1 MLSIEQIAGL
11 VVAISV
17 IVYVGFGLT
26 DWVIG
31 YPKLAT
37 FVSNYA
43 PAGLIIVGTTFPF
56 LLLFGSIPLW
66 AAGTLYGSAMTA
78 IFLFAVTGACSMAR
92 FYRTDHDG
100 RDWINQPLL
109 TLDLLNKLVLAFWFV
124 SAANH
129 PLGTN
134 VGQSFWLALA
144 VTLLIGV
151 IAGIVMWAT
160 DDCIE
165 DILLAFSGFCH
176 IIFVGMALFY
186 TLANSAQIIGGFVS
200 SDYNGSS
207 IACVTMIATYAL
219 ISAVRFILG
228 NSAHQRFIENR
239 QLLLDVKARQ
249 FNMNNPHW

>member
-1 MLSIEQIAGL
+1 MSSIEQITGL
-11 VVAISV
+11 VVAASV

-37 FVSNYA
+37 FMSNYA
-43 PAGLIIVGTTFPF
+43 PAGLVIIGTTFP
-56 LLLFGSIPLW
+56 LLLLLGSIPLW
-66 AAGTLYGSAMTA
+66 TAGTLYGSAMTA

-100 RDWINQPLL
+100 KDWINQPLL

-151 IAGIVMWAT
+151 ITGVVMWAT

-165 DILLAFSGFCH
+165 DVLIAFSGYCH
-176 IIFVGMALFY
+176 IVFVGMALFY
-186 TLANSAQIIGGFVS
+186 TLANSTQIISDFVS
-200 SDYNGSS
+200 GDRNGNG
-207 IACVTMIATYAL
+207 IACITIIAAYVL
-219 ISAVRFILG
+219 ISIVRFILG
-228 NSAHQRFIENR
+228 NSAHQQFIENR
-239 QLLLDVKARQ
+239 QLLLDIKVRQ

>member
-11 VVAISV
+11 VVAVSV
-17 IVYVGFGLT
+17 IVYVGFSLT
-26 DWVIG
+26 DRVIG
-31 YPKLAT
+31 CPKLAT
-37 FVSNYA
+37 FMSNYA
-43 PAGLIIVGTTFPF
+43 PAGLVIIGTTFP
-56 LLLFGSIPLW
+56 LLLLSGSIPLW

-92 FYRTDHDG
+92 FYRTDHD
-100 RDWINQPLL
+100 RKDWINQPLL

-124 SAANH
+124 AAANH

-134 VGQSFWLALA
+134 VGQSFWLAFA

-151 IAGIVMWAT
+151 IAGVVMWAT

-165 DILLAFSGFCH
+165 DILLAFSGYCH

-186 TLANSAQIIGGFVS
+186 TLANSAQIISGFAS
-200 SDYNGSS
+200 SDYNSTS
-207 IACVTMIATYAL
+207 IVCIAMIATYVL

-228 NSAHQRFIENR
+228 DKARQRFIENR
-239 QLLLDVKARQ
+239 QLLLDVRVRQ

>member
-1 MLSIEQIAGL
+1 MLSIEQITGL
-11 VVAISV
+11 VVAASV
-17 IVYVGFGLT
+17 IVYVGFSLT

-37 FVSNYA
+37 FMSNYA
-43 PAGLIIVGTTFPF
+43 PAGLVIIGTTFP
-56 LLLFGSIPLW
+56 LLLLLGSIPLW

-100 RDWINQPLL
+100 KDWINQPLL

-151 IAGIVMWAT
+151 IAGVVMWAT

-165 DILLAFSGFCH
+165 DVLIAFSGYCH
-176 IIFVGMALFY
+176 IVFVGMALFY
-186 TLANSAQIIGGFVS
+186 TLANSTQIISGFVS
-200 SDYNGSS
+200 SNHNGS
-207 IACVTMIATYAL
+207 IACVTMIATYSL
-219 ISAVRFILG
+219 ISVARFILG
-228 NSAHQRFIENR
+228 NSAHQQFIENR
-239 QLLLDVKARQ
+239 QLLLDIKARQ

>member
-1 MLSIEQIAGL
+1 MLSIEQITGM
-11 VVAISV
+11 VVAASV
-17 IVYVGFGLT
+17 IIYVGFGLVDWAT
-26 DWVIG
+26 D
-31 YPKLAT
+31 YQKLT
-37 FVSNYA
+37 KYISNYA
-43 PAGLIIVGTTFPF
+43 PAALIIVDTTFPF

-66 AAGTLYGSAMTA
+66 MAGTLYGSVMTA
-78 IFLFAVTGACSMAR
+78 IFLFAVTGVCSMAR

-100 RDWINQPLL
+100 KDWINQPLL
-109 TLDLLNKLVLAFWFV
+109 TIDLLNKLVLAFWFV

-160 DDCIE
+160 DDRIE
-165 DILLAFSGFCH
+165 DILIAFSGYCH

-186 TLANSAQIIGGFVS
+186 TLANSTQIIGGFVS

-239 QLLLDVKARQ
+239 QLPLDVKARQ
-249 FNMNNPHW
+249 LNMNNPHW

>member
-1 MLSIEQIAGL
+1 MLSIEQITGL
-11 VVAISV
+11 VVAASV
-17 IVYVGFGLT
+17 MVYVGFSLT

-37 FVSNYA
+37 FMSNYA
-43 PAGLIIVGTTFPF
+43 PAGLVIIGTTFPL

-92 FYRTDHDG
+92 FYRTDHDSK
-100 RDWINQPLL
+100 DWINQPLL

-151 IAGIVMWAT
+151 VAGVVMWAT

-165 DILLAFSGFCH
+165 DTLIAFSGYCH

-186 TLANSAQIIGGFVS
+186 TLANSAQIISGFAS
-200 SDYNGSS
+200 SDYNSTS
-207 IACVTMIATYAL
+207 IVCIAMIATYVL

-228 NSAHQRFIENR
+228 SSAHQRFIENR
-239 QLLLDVKARQ
+239 QLLLDVRVRQ

>member
-1 MLSIEQIAGL
+1 MSSIEQITGL
-11 VVAISV
+11 VVAASV

-37 FVSNYA
+37 FMSNYA
-43 PAGLIIVGTTFPF
+43 PAGLVIIGTTFP
-56 LLLFGSIPLW
+56 LLLLLGSIPLW

-100 RDWINQPLL
+100 KDWINQPLL

-151 IAGIVMWAT
+151 IAGVVMWAT

-165 DILLAFSGFCH
+165 DVLIAFSGYCH
-176 IIFVGMALFY
+176 IVFVGMALFY
-186 TLANSAQIIGGFVS
+186 TLANSTQIISGFVS
-200 SDYNGSS
+200 SNHNGN
-207 IACVTMIATYAL
+207 IACVTMIAAYVL
-219 ISAVRFILG
+219 ISIVRFILG
-228 NSAHQRFIENR
+228 NSAHQQFIENK
-239 QLLLDVKARQ
+239 QLLLDIKVRQ

>member
-1 MLSIEQIAGL
+1 MSSIEQITGL
-11 VVAISV
+11 VVAASV
-17 IVYVGFGLT
+17 IVYVGFSLT

-37 FVSNYA
+37 FMSNYA
-43 PAGLIIVGTTFPF
+43 PAGLVIIGTTFP
-56 LLLFGSIPLW
+56 LLLLLGSIPLW

-100 RDWINQPLL
+100 KDWINQPLL

-151 IAGIVMWAT
+151 IAGVVMWAT

-165 DILLAFSGFCH
+165 DVLIAFSGYCH
-176 IIFVGMALFY
+176 IVFVGMALFY
-186 TLANSAQIIGGFVS
+186 TLANSTQIISDFVS
-200 SDYNGSS
+200 GDRNGNG
-207 IACVTMIATYAL
+207 IACITIIAAYVL
-219 ISAVRFILG
+219 ISVVRFILG
-228 NSAHQRFIENR
+228 NSTHQQFIENR
-239 QLLLDVKARQ
+239 QLLLDIKVRQ

>member
-1 MLSIEQIAGL
+1 MSSIEQITGL
-11 VVAISV
+11 VVAASV
-17 IVYVGFGLT
+17 IVYVGFSLT

-37 FVSNYA
+37 FMSNYA
-43 PAGLIIVGTTFPF
+43 PAGLVIIGTTFP
-56 LLLFGSIPLW
+56 LLLLLGSIPLW

-100 RDWINQPLL
+100 KDWINQPLL
-109 TLDLLNKLVLAFWFV
+109 TLDLLNKLALAFWFV

-134 VGQSFWLALA
+134 AGQSFWLALA

-151 IAGIVMWAT
+151 IAGVVMWAT

-165 DILLAFSGFCH
+165 DVLIAFSGYCH

-186 TLANSAQIIGGFVS
+186 TLANSTQIISDFVS
-200 SDYNGSS
+200 GDRNSNG
-207 IACVTMIATYAL
+207 IACITIIAAYVL
-219 ISAVRFILG
+219 ISIVRFILG
-228 NSAHQRFIENR
+228 NSAHQQFIENR
-239 QLLLDVKARQ
+239 QLLLDIKVRQ